1 MILRIASLALLGLAA
16 AAPQEKPLP
25 TGFLCDEVYLAH
37 NTGAG
42 HPEQPGRIEAIAR
55 RLEEKGLAARLS
67 RFKASPAPLEWITQV
82 HSAAYVDRLRKACEK
97 GDLQIDTGDCPIS
110 PRTYDAA
117 LAAAGG
123 VLGVVDAVMEG
134 KVRNAFCA
142 VRPPGH
148 HALRERAMGFC
159 YFNNVAIA
167 ARYVQKKHGL
177 ARVLIVDWDV
187 HHGNGTQAAF
197 YSDGTVM
204 YFSTHQHPFYPGTG
218 LEGEKGSGK
227 GEGCIVNVP
236 LPHGT
241 KDETVLR
248 AYEEK
253 LKPAAEAFKPE
264 FVLVSCGF
272 DSHQGDRL
280 GGFALTTEGFAKMT
294 RVVKEIAEKH
304 AKGRLV
310 SMLEGG
316 YTLENLA
323 SAAEAHVR
331 VLME

>member
-1 MILRIASLALLGLAA
+1 MTLRIAALALMGLAA
-16 AAPQEKPLP
+16 APPQEKPLP
-25 TGFLCDEVYLAH
+25 TGFLYDEIFLAH
-37 NTGAG
+37 KTGAG
-42 HPEQPGRIEAIAR
+42 HPEQPARIEAIAR
-55 RLEEKGLAARLS
+55 RLEEKGLAEKLV

-82 HSAAYVDRLRKACEK
+82 HSPAYVDRVRKACEE
-97 GDLQIDTGDCPIS
+97 GAASLDTGDCPIS
-110 PRTYDAA
+110 ARTYDAA

-159 YFNNVAIA
+159 YFNNAAIA
-167 ARYVQKKHGL
+167 ARYLQKKHGL

-187 HHGNGTQAAF
+187 HHGNGTQDAF
-197 YSDGTVM
+197 CKDGTVM

-218 LEGEKGSGK
+218 RADETGEGK
-227 GEGCIVNVP
+227 GKGCIVNVP
-236 LPHGT
+236 LPAGT
-241 KDETVLR
+241 GDEAVLK

-253 LKPAAEAFKPE
+253 LKPAAEAFKPD

-280 GGFALTTEGFAKMT
+280 GGFALTTECFSKMT
-294 RVVKEIAEKH
+294 RALKEIAART

-316 YTLENLA
+316 YTLENLEA
-323 SAAEAHVR
+323 AAEAHVR
-331 VLME
+331 ALME